1 VRPLPIENGMP
12 ESNPFVDV
20 ATYVFL
26 EDLARTF
33 GTAGLNTYLVGL
45 ARTLAR
51 AMPEEEYGTWDEFLD
66 ALRSGQSILSA
77 FEEVRPVT
85 PTCFVTPRSPFERGW
100 REYAK
105 RVGSFPAV
113 HRDVAEYYNA
123 NVRPAA
129 VTSLHI
135 VLHTFREA
143 AAARVQIA
151 GKRLRYAPL
160 ATAWVDGARTVLPPD
175 ALAPLLRR
183 SGMTEKRLAMLL
195 RANAD
200 VWMLEA
206 E

>member
-1 VRPLPIENGMP
+1 MP

-20 ATYVFL
+20 ATHVFL
-26 EDLARTF
+26 EDLARTV
-33 GTAGLNTYLVGL
+33 GIAGLNKYLVGL

-51 AMPEEEYGTWDEFLD
+51 AIPEEEYGTWDEFLE
-66 ALRSGQSILSA
+66 ALRSGRSILSA
-77 FEEVRPVT
+77 FDEVQPVT

-105 RVGSFPAV
+105 RVGAFPPI

-123 NVRPAA
+123 HVRPTA

-135 VLHTFREA
+135 VLDTFREA
-143 AAARVQIA
+143 AAARVRVA
-151 GKRLRYAPL
+151 GKRVRYAPL
-160 ATAWVDGARTVLPPD
+160 ATVWVDGERRVLPPE
-175 ALAPLLRR
+175 ALAPLLQRAGI
-183 SGMTEKRLAMLL
+183 SEGRLGMLL

-200 VWMLEA
+200 VWVLES